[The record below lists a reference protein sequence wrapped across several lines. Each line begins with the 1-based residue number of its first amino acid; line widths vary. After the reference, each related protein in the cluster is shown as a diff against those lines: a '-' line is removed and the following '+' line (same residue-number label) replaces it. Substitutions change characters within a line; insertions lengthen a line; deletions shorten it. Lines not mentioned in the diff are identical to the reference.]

1 MTAYQNFWNAEIET
15 LISELGEP
23 DGLYENIVDTLNNSG
38 RTQIFSNQVV
48 NALRIAISIQKGD
61 TTIAFVASMQSG
73 KSGTVNFLCNYVLPA
88 IGFINKHE
96 HILFVTSMSDKNLY
110 DQNVKNL
117 EKDVFDVNTK
127 EQRASV
133 IKVMKMG
140 EFFNH
145 PNPHKVVKDFK
156 VKLVVRDEDQYGAG
170 AESSFDT
177 AFFASLRQEL
187 PNIKLLAVSATPY
200 DILDAHHNG
209 DTEIELIEGVRPEKY
224 YGITEM
230 LRDGL
235 IEDLPYDFRPLQHQ
249 EIGDEIIYNVHPV
262 VLTYVDY
269 LTQFEIGLGIIRESN
284 TNRAIAL
291 RDELR
296 LLVKSQDVDC
306 LVIGS
311 SKDCDFSISLGLNE
325 VQSLV
330 QSRGRRVIL
339 IIVQAL
345 SAGKDLK
352 KLKEYVRFGIEPRSS
367 QLANGS
373 QGIAGRLCGYH
384 NNRSFKLMASLP
396 LLEHYSRFEQDPEI
410 FADSEWHNTLHNAK
424 VRSLTTQSK
433 FHLSQKAGLFIP
445 IKSITTLAYDDVS
458 KGFESDKL
466 SFLTN
471 EAHERLL
478 KFFESAIYNS
488 TTRGIKLNENKV
500 TIRLASSYNQESNRV
515 YRNWNFGKES
525 DFGNVFFKKNEYNHG
540 ILISN
545 FPKDDP
551 RNKLGFTGIKI
562 FEVGQSEIR
571 DQQTD
576 VDNNSMY
583 GDNEPN

>member
-1 MTAYQNFWNAEIET
+1 MTTYQNFWNAEIQN
-15 LISELGEP
+15 LIAELGEP
-23 DGLYENIVDTLNNSG
+23 NGLHENIVDTLNNSG
-38 RTQIFSNQVV
+38 RTQIFSNQIV
-48 NALRIAISIQKGD
+48 NALRIGIAMQKGE
-61 TTIAFVASMQSG
+61 TTIALVASMQSG

-110 DQNVKNL
+110 DQNCKNL
-117 EKDVFDVNTK
+117 QKEVFDINTQ
-127 EQRASV
+127 ENRASV
-133 IKVMKMG
+133 IKVMKMR

-170 AESSFDT
+170 VDSSFDT
-177 AFFASLRQEL
+177 AFFANLRQEL
-187 PNIKLLAVSATPY
+187 PKIKLLAVSATPY

-209 DTEIELIEGVRPEKY
+209 DTEIELIEGVRPDKY
-224 YGITEM
+224 YGISEM

-249 EIGDEIIYNVHPV
+249 EIGDETVYNVHPA
-262 VLTYVDY
+262 VLTYINH
-269 LTQFEIGLGIIRESN
+269 LTQFDTGLGIIRESN

-291 RDELR
+291 RDEIR
-296 LLVKSQDVDC
+296 KLVLSQNVDC

-311 SKDCDFSISLGLNE
+311 SKDCDFSISLGLE
-325 VQSLV
+325 EIQSLV

-352 KLKEYVRFGIEPRSS
+352 MLKEHVRFGIEPRSS

-384 NNRSFKLMASLP
+384 SNRSFKLMASLP
-396 LLEHYSRFEQDPEI
+396 LLEHYARFEQDPEI
-410 FADSEWHNTLHNAK
+410 FVDSEWRNELHNAN

-433 FHLSQKAGLFIP
+433 FQLTQKAGLFVP
-445 IKSITTLAYDDVS
+445 IKSIDTLDYDDMI
-458 KGFESDKL
+458 GDFGREKL
-466 SFLTN
+466 SFLSN
-471 EAHERLL
+471 VAYERLVS
-478 KFFESAIYNS
+478 FFKPTTYDG
-488 TTRGIKLNENKV
+488 TTRGIKLHEENV
-500 TIRLASSYNQESNRV
+500 TIRLSSSYNNESNRV
-515 YRNWNFGKES
+515 HRNWNFDKTA
-525 DFGNVFFKKNEYNHG
+525 DFGNVFFKKNEYNYG

-551 RNKLGFTGIKI
+551 RNELDFTGIKV
-562 FEVGQSEIR
+562 FQVGQNEIR
-571 DQQTD
+571 EQHTD

-583 GDNEPN
+583 GNKDAA